1 MKKAGDSFG
10 RIAVTTKL
18 DDAIG
23 MSQDGTKE
31 ITSLFEGKVF
41 SFPKPVKI
49 IKYFAS
55 ILNEKAPLILDFFSG
70 SATTAHAVMQLNA
83 EDGGNR
89 KFIMVQLP
97 ELTDEKSEAYKA
109 GYKNICEIGKERIR
123 RAGKKIKEEL
133 GKRKEELGLFANDNS
148 SFLTPNSKI
157 DTGFRVLKLDSTN
170 MEDIYYSPMDTDQR
184 NLFNMVDNV
193 KPDRTSEDLLF
204 QVMLELGATLDS
216 KIEESTVAG
225 KTIYSVADNYLVA
238 CFDQDVTDDVVTAIA
253 KMQPMYAVLR
263 DTSMKTDS
271 TATNFEQI
279 FKTYAPNCVCRI
291 I

>member
-1 MKKAGDSFG
+1 M
-10 RIAVTTKL
+10 ITKF
-18 DDAIG
+18 DKDA
-23 MSQDGTKE
+23 
-31 ITSLFEGKVF
+31 LV
-41 SFPKPVKI
+41 
-49 IKYFAS
+49 
-55 ILNEKAPLILDFFSG
+55 LDFFSG
-70 SATTAHAVMQLNA
+70 SCTTAHAVMQLNA

-109 GYKNICEIGKERIR
+109 GYKTICEIGKERIR
-123 RAGKKIKEEL
+123 RAGAKINEEL
-133 GKRKEELGLFANDNS
+133 GKRKLKNEELGIRNEELGLFAADNS
-148 SFLTPNSKI
+148 SLQIPNSKI

-170 MEDIYYSPMDTDQR
+170 MEDIYYSPAATDQR

-216 KIEESTVAG
+216 KIEETTVAG
-225 KTIYSVADNYLVA
+225 KNIYNVADNYLVA
-238 CFDQDVTDDVVTAIA
+238 CFDQDVTDEVVTAIA

-279 FKTYAPNCVCRI
+279 FKTYSPNTVTKI
-291 I
+291 L